1 MASLRIFVACDKQSD
16 DMKDFVKMTLA
27 AILGCIIVGAILM
40 FMTFGIIGSLA
51 SLGNTQPVMP
61 REGILTVDMSRITL
75 TEQAVPTDIRTMIE
89 GETRVSTGIWTAIRA
104 IQEAALDPA
113 IRFIYLKPDGVAG
126 EMGCIEE
133 LRTSLERFRSS
144 GKAIISFIETPS
156 NASYYLAS
164 VSDKIFMSGY
174 DGGMNMITGFSSSQ
188 MFLKD
193 ILDRLGVNVQLI
205 RHGKYKSAGEMFI
218 RNGISPENRE
228 QNQVMV
234 NSLWKGWAD
243 RMAGSRGLSFD
254 EFNALVD
261 NLSLNSP
268 EDFLEHG
275 LVDELMT
282 KEELRERLCGLYG
295 AENIEDIRQVT
306 LPDYAAARVLPN
318 YKAKEK
324 IAIIYA
330 NGNIVDGE
338 AKEQVAG
345 DRFAAMISAVRRD
358 SSVRAVVLRVNSP
371 GGSVLASS
379 KIRNEIDLTREVKPV
394 IASYGS
400 YAASGGYWISSS
412 CDRIF
417 SDASTL
423 TGSIGVFSMI
433 PDFSKTAEK
442 IGIGTTTISSNRHGD
457 MYSGMRAL
465 DNAEIAYMQES
476 VEDIYDT
483 FTAIVA
489 EGRGLDR
496 EYVNEIAQGRVW
508 AGTDALDK
516 GLVDQIGG
524 IEDAVSCA
532 ISMTGSAN
540 TDIGSWLIEE
550 YPKPMTT
557 MDMLMEMLGQNASV
571 FAGTP
576 LEAVE
581 TAFRDWDESMTG
593 QVYARMPYEI
603 SIR

>member
-1 MASLRIFVACDKQSD
+1 
-16 DMKDFVKMTLA
+16 MKDFVKMTLA

-496 EYVNEIAQGRVW
+496 EYVDEIAQGRVW

>member
-1 MASLRIFVACDKQSD
+1 MRIFVACDKQSD

-496 EYVNEIAQGRVW
+496 EYVDEIAQGRVW

-540 TDIGSWLIEE
+540 TDIGSWLIEG

>member
-1 MASLRIFVACDKQSD
+1 MRIFVACDKQSD

-496 EYVNEIAQGRVW
+496 EYVDEIAQGRVW

>member
-1 MASLRIFVACDKQSD
+1 
-16 DMKDFVKMTLA
+16 MKDFVKMTLA

-234 NSLWKGWAD
+234 NSLWKGWTD

-496 EYVNEIAQGRVW
+496 EYVDEIAQGRVW

>member
-1 MASLRIFVACDKQSD
+1 
-16 DMKDFVKMTLA
+16 MKDFVKMTLA
-27 AILGCIIVGAILM
+27 AILGCIVVGAILM

-61 REGILTVDMSRITL
+61 REGILTVDMSGITL

-496 EYVNEIAQGRVW
+496 EYVDEIAQGRVW

-524 IEDAVSCA
+524 IEDAVNCA

-557 MDMLMEMLGQNASV
+557 MDMLMEMLGQTASV

>member
-75 TEQAVPTDIRTMIE
+75 TEQAVATDIRTMIE

-496 EYVNEIAQGRVW
+496 EYVDEIAQGRVW

-524 IEDAVSCA
+524 IEDAVSSA
-532 ISMTGSAN
+532 ISITGSAN
-540 TDIGSWLIEE
+540 TDIDSSQIEE
-550 YPKPMTT
+550 
-557 MDMLMEMLGQNASV
+557 
-571 FAGTP
+571 
-576 LEAVE
+576 
-581 TAFRDWDESMTG
+581 
-593 QVYARMPYEI
+593 
-603 SIR
+603 

>member
-1 MASLRIFVACDKQSD
+1 
-16 DMKDFVKMTLA
+16 MKDFVKMTLA

-496 EYVNEIAQGRVW
+496 EYVDEIAQGRVW

-524 IEDAVSCA
+524 MEDAVSCA

>member
-1 MASLRIFVACDKQSD
+1 
-16 DMKDFVKMTLA
+16 MKDFVKMTLA
-27 AILGCIIVGAILM
+27 AIFGCIIVGAILM

-496 EYVNEIAQGRVW
+496 EYVDEIAQGRVW

>member
-417 SDASTL
+417 SDVSTL

-483 FTAIVA
+483 FTTIVA

-496 EYVNEIAQGRVW
+496 EYVDEIAQGRVW

-540 TDIGSWLIEE
+540 TDINSWLIEE

-571 FAGTP
+571 FADTP

-581 TAFRDWDESMTG
+581 TAFRNWDESMTG

>member
-1 MASLRIFVACDKQSD
+1 MASLRIFVSCDKQSD

-27 AILGCIIVGAILM
+27 AILGCIVVGAILM

-61 REGILTVDMSRITL
+61 REGILTVDMSGITL

-496 EYVNEIAQGRVW
+496 EYVDEIAQGRVW

-540 TDIGSWLIEE
+540 TDINSWLIEE

-571 FAGTP
+571 FADTP

-581 TAFRDWDESMTG
+581 TAFRNWDESMTG

>member
-218 RNGISPENRE
+218 HNGISPENRE

-496 EYVNEIAQGRVW
+496 EYVDEIAQGRVW

>member
-465 DNAEIAYMQES
+465 DNAEIAYIQES

-496 EYVNEIAQGRVW
+496 EYVDEIAQGRVW

-571 FAGTP
+571 FADTP

-581 TAFRDWDESMTG
+581 TAFRNWDESMTG

>member
-1 MASLRIFVACDKQSD
+1 MASLRIFVSCDKQSD

-27 AILGCIIVGAILM
+27 AILGCIVVGAILM

-496 EYVNEIAQGRVW
+496 EYVDEIAQGRVW

>member
-1 MASLRIFVACDKQSD
+1 
-16 DMKDFVKMTLA
+16 MKDFVKMTLA
-27 AILGCIIVGAILM
+27 AILGCIVVGAILM

-61 REGILTVDMSRITL
+61 REGILTVDMSGITL

-417 SDASTL
+417 SDVSTL

-496 EYVNEIAQGRVW
+496 EYVDEIAQGRVW

-557 MDMLMEMLGQNASV
+557 MDMLMEMLGQTASV

>member
-496 EYVNEIAQGRVW
+496 EYVDEIAQGRVW

-524 IEDAVSCA
+524 MEDAVSCA

>member
-1 MASLRIFVACDKQSD
+1 
-16 DMKDFVKMTLA
+16 MKDFVKMTLA
-27 AILGCIIVGAILM
+27 AILGCLVTGAVL
-40 FMTFGIIGSLA
+40 TFIALGIIGSLA
-51 SLGNTQPVMP
+51 ALGSPQPVMP
-61 REGILTVDMSRITL
+61 REGILTIDMSKIVL
-75 TEQAVPTDIRTMIE
+75 AEQAAPADIKGMLE
-89 GETRVSTGIWTAIRA
+89 GETRASVGIWTAVRT

-113 IRFIYLKPDGVAG
+113 VRFIYLKPDGTAG
-126 EMGCIEE
+126 EMGGIEE
-133 LRTSLERFRSS
+133 LRTALERFRAS

-156 NASYYLAS
+156 NSSYYLAS
-164 VSDKIFMSGY
+164 VSDKIFMSSY
-174 DGGMNMITGFSSSQ
+174 DGGMNMLTGFSSRQ

-193 ILDRLGVNVQLI
+193 ILDRLGINVQLI

-218 RNGISPENRE
+218 RNSISPENRE

-243 RMAGSRGLSFD
+243 RMAASRGMSTE

-268 EDFLEHG
+268 EDFLGHG

-282 KEELRERLCGLYG
+282 REELRERLCGLYG
-295 AENIEDIRQVT
+295 ADRIEDIHQISLT
-306 LPDYAAARVLPN
+306 DYAAAKVLPN
-318 YKAKEK
+318 YKADDR

-330 NGNIVDGE
+330 NGDIMDG
-338 AKEQVAG
+338 AGKEQVAG
-345 DRFAAMISAVRRD
+345 DRFAAMIADARRD
-358 SSVRAVVLRVNSP
+358 STVKAVVLRVNSP
-371 GGSVLASS
+371 GGSVLASA
-379 KIRNEIDLTREVKPV
+379 KIKDEIDITREVKPV

-412 CDRIF
+412 CDYIF

-433 PDFSKTAEK
+433 PDFGKTVNK
-442 IGIGTTTISSNRHGD
+442 IGIRMTTISSNRHGD

-465 DNAEIAYMQES
+465 DTDEIAYMQES

-483 FTAIVA
+483 FTSIVA
-489 EGRGLDR
+489 EGRGLDKV
-496 EYVNEIAQGRVW
+496 YVDEIAQGRVW

-516 GLVDQIGG
+516 GLVDRIGG
-524 IEDAVSCA
+524 LEDAVAYA
-532 ISMTGSAN
+532 ISLTGSAN
-540 TDIGSWLIEE
+540 TDISSWQIAE

-557 MDMLMEMLGQNASV
+557 MDMLMGMFGQEAAI
-571 FAGTP
+571 FKGTP

-581 TAFRDWDESMTG
+581 TAFRDWDENMTG

-603 SIR
+603 DIR

>member
-1 MASLRIFVACDKQSD
+1 MRIFVACDKQSD

>member
-1 MASLRIFVACDKQSD
+1 
-16 DMKDFVKMTLA
+16 MKDFVKMTLA
-27 AILGCIIVGAILM
+27 AILGCIVVGAILM

-496 EYVNEIAQGRVW
+496 EYVDEIAQGRVW

-571 FAGTP
+571 FADTP

-581 TAFRDWDESMTG
+581 TAFRNWDESMTG

>member
-1 MASLRIFVACDKQSD
+1 
-16 DMKDFVKMTLA
+16 MKDFVKMTLA

-465 DNAEIAYMQES
+465 DNAEIAYIQES

-496 EYVNEIAQGRVW
+496 EYVDEIAQGRVW

>member
-1 MASLRIFVACDKQSD
+1 
-16 DMKDFVKMTLA
+16 MKDFVKMTLA

-496 EYVNEIAQGRVW
+496 EYVDEIAQGRVW

-581 TAFRDWDESMTG
+581 TAFRNWDESMTG

>member
-1 MASLRIFVACDKQSD
+1 
-16 DMKDFVKMTLA
+16 MKDFVKMTLA

-417 SDASTL
+417 SDVSTL

-483 FTAIVA
+483 FTTIVA

-496 EYVNEIAQGRVW
+496 EYVDEIAQGRVW

>member
-1 MASLRIFVACDKQSD
+1 
-16 DMKDFVKMTLA
+16 MKDFVKMTLA
-27 AILGCIIVGAILM
+27 AMLGCIVVGAILM

-61 REGILTVDMSRITL
+61 REGILTVDMSGITL

-417 SDASTL
+417 SDVSTL

-496 EYVNEIAQGRVW
+496 EYVDEIAQGRVW

-557 MDMLMEMLGQNASV
+557 MDMLMEMLGQTASV

>member
-1 MASLRIFVACDKQSD
+1 
-16 DMKDFVKMTLA
+16 MKDFVKMTLA

-496 EYVNEIAQGRVW
+496 EYVDEIAQGRVW

-571 FAGTP
+571 FADTP

-581 TAFRDWDESMTG
+581 TAFRNWDESMTG

>member
-345 DRFAAMISAVRRD
+345 DRFAAMIFAVRRD

-496 EYVNEIAQGRVW
+496 EYVDEIAQGRVW

>member
-1 MASLRIFVACDKQSD
+1 MRIFVACDKQSD

-75 TEQAVPTDIRTMIE
+75 TEQAVATDIRTMIE

-496 EYVNEIAQGRVW
+496 EYVDEIAQGRVW

>member
-1 MASLRIFVACDKQSD
+1 
-16 DMKDFVKMTLA
+16 MKDFVKMTLA

-75 TEQAVPTDIRTMIE
+75 TEQAVPTDIMTMIE

-496 EYVNEIAQGRVW
+496 EYVDEIAQGRVW

-540 TDIGSWLIEE
+540 TDINSWLIEE

-571 FAGTP
+571 FADTP

-581 TAFRDWDESMTG
+581 TAFRNWDESMTG

>member
-113 IRFIYLKPDGVAG
+113 IRFIYLKPDGVTG

-496 EYVNEIAQGRVW
+496 EYVDEIAQGRVW

-524 IEDAVSCA
+524 IEDAVNCA

-557 MDMLMEMLGQNASV
+557 MDMLMEMLGQTASV

>member
-1 MASLRIFVACDKQSD
+1 
-16 DMKDFVKMTLA
+16 MKDFVKMTLA

-295 AENIEDIRQVT
+295 VENIEDIRQVT

-496 EYVNEIAQGRVW
+496 EYVDEIAQGRVW

-540 TDIGSWLIEE
+540 TDINSWLIEE

-571 FAGTP
+571 FADTP

-581 TAFRDWDESMTG
+581 TAFRNWDESMTG

>member
-1 MASLRIFVACDKQSD
+1 
-16 DMKDFVKMTLA
+16 MKDFVKMTLA

-379 KIRNEIDLTREVKPV
+379 KIRNEIDLTCEVKPV

-417 SDASTL
+417 SDVSTL

-496 EYVNEIAQGRVW
+496 EYVDEIAQGRVW

>member
-1 MASLRIFVACDKQSD
+1 
-16 DMKDFVKMTLA
+16 MKDFVKMTLA

-358 SSVRAVVLRVNSP
+358 SSVRAVVLRVTSP

-496 EYVNEIAQGRVW
+496 EYVDEIAQGRVW

>member
-1 MASLRIFVACDKQSD
+1 
-16 DMKDFVKMTLA
+16 MKDFVKMTLA
-27 AILGCIIVGAILM
+27 AILGCLVTGAVL
-40 FMTFGIIGSLA
+40 TFIALGIIGSLA
-51 SLGNTQPVMP
+51 ALGSPQPVMP
-61 REGILTVDMSRITL
+61 REGILTIDMSKIVL
-75 TEQAVPTDIRTMIE
+75 AEQAAPADIKGMLE
-89 GETRVSTGIWTAIRA
+89 GETRASVGIWTAVRA

-113 IRFIYLKPDGVAG
+113 VRFIYLKPDGTAG
-126 EMGCIEE
+126 EMGGIEE
-133 LRTSLERFRSS
+133 LRTALERFRAS

-156 NASYYLAS
+156 NSSYYLAS
-164 VSDKIFMSGY
+164 VSDKIFMSSY
-174 DGGMNMITGFSSSQ
+174 DGGMNMLTGFSSRQ

-193 ILDRLGVNVQLI
+193 ILDRLGINVQLI

-218 RNGISPENRE
+218 RNSISPENRE

-243 RMAGSRGLSFD
+243 RMAASRGMSTE

-268 EDFLEHG
+268 EDFLGHG

-282 KEELRERLCGLYG
+282 REELRERLCGLYG
-295 AENIEDIRQVT
+295 ADRIEDIHQISLT
-306 LPDYAAARVLPN
+306 DYAAAKVLPN
-318 YKAKEK
+318 YKADDR

-330 NGNIVDGE
+330 NGDIMDG
-338 AKEQVAG
+338 AGKEQVAG
-345 DRFAAMISAVRRD
+345 DRFAAMIADARRD
-358 SSVRAVVLRVNSP
+358 STVKAVVLRVNSP
-371 GGSVLASS
+371 GGSVLASA
-379 KIRNEIDLTREVKPV
+379 KIKDEIDITREVKPV
-394 IASYGS
+394 VASYGS

-412 CDRIF
+412 CDYIF

-433 PDFSKTAEK
+433 PDFGKTVDK
-442 IGIGTTTISSNRHGD
+442 IGIRMTTISSNRHGD

-465 DNAEIAYMQES
+465 DTDEIAYMQES

-483 FTAIVA
+483 FTSIVA
-489 EGRGLDR
+489 EGRGLDTV
-496 EYVNEIAQGRVW
+496 YVDEIAQGRVW

-516 GLVDQIGG
+516 GLVDRIGG
-524 IEDAVSCA
+524 LEDAVAYA
-532 ISMTGSAN
+532 ISLTGSAN
-540 TDIGSWLIEE
+540 TDISSWQIAE

-557 MDMLMEMLGQNASV
+557 MDMLMGMFGQEAAI
-571 FAGTP
+571 FKGTP

-581 TAFRDWDESMTG
+581 TAFRDWDENMTG

-603 SIR
+603 DIR

>member
-417 SDASTL
+417 SDVSTL

-483 FTAIVA
+483 FTTIVA

-496 EYVNEIAQGRVW
+496 EYVDEIAQGRVW

-557 MDMLMEMLGQNASV
+557 MDMLMEMLGQTASV

>member
-1 MASLRIFVACDKQSD
+1 
-16 DMKDFVKMTLA
+16 MKDFVKMTLA
-27 AILGCIIVGAILM
+27 AILGCIVVGAILM

-61 REGILTVDMSRITL
+61 REGILTVDMSGITL

-417 SDASTL
+417 SDVSTL

-483 FTAIVA
+483 FTTIVA

-496 EYVNEIAQGRVW
+496 EYVDEIAQGRVW

-540 TDIGSWLIEE
+540 TDINSWLIEE

-571 FAGTP
+571 FADTP

-581 TAFRDWDESMTG
+581 TAFRNWDESMTG